1 MSPPSSVPE
10 QYRPGFLPPSIA
22 KQMQENL
29 PGQQAPLEPA
39 PLDDV
44 LADGTKYKAAGKLEG
59 KKAVVTGG
67 DSGIGRS
74 VAILYALEG
83 ADVFIHYHPLEQKDA
98 ESTRDYIK
106 QVASKAQVELYPKDL
121 RDEKASLEMVDAIKK
136 WSNNELHVLA
146 LNHATQQQVDD
157 ITELES
163 EQWRHVFDVNIHSF
177 FYLTKNLIP
186 VMPWGSSIITN
197 ASINPFVGHPG
208 LLDYTSTKGA
218 IVAFTRALSNQI
230 VKERGI
236 RVNAVCPGPI
246 WTPLVAA
253 TMTKESLGKFGPST
267 AIGRA
272 GQPVEVATAFVF
284 LASADSSY
292 FTAQCFHVNG
302 GAAY

>member
-22 KQMQENL
+22 KQQQENL
-29 PGQQAPLEPA
+29 PGQQTKLEPA

-44 LADGTKYKAAGKLEG
+44 LADGTKYKPAGKLQG
-59 KKAVVTGG
+59 KKALITGG
-67 DSGIGRS
+67 DSGIGRA

-83 ADVFIHYHPLEQKDA
+83 ADLFLHYHANEDRDAKD
-98 ESTRDYIK
+98 TRDYINK
-106 QVASKAQVELYPKDL
+106 VAPSAKVELYAADL
-121 RDEKASLEMVDAIKK
+121 RTEQACLDLVDAVKK
-136 WSNNELHVLA
+136 WSNSELHVLVN
-146 LNHATQQQVDD
+146 NHGTQQEVENIED
-157 ITELES
+157 LSS
-163 EQWRHVFDVNIHSF
+163 EQWRHVFDVNIHAF

-186 VMPWGSSIITN
+186 VMPWGSSIINN
-197 ASINPFVGHPG
+197 ASINPFVGHPK
-208 LLDYTSTKGA
+208 LLDYTATKGA
-218 IVAFTRALSNQI
+218 IVGFTRALSNQI

-246 WTPLVAA
+246 WTPLIVA
-253 TMTKESLGKFGPST
+253 TMTKESLESFGPST
-267 AIGRA
+267 PIGRA

-302 GAAY
+302 GSAY

>member
-29 PGQQAPLEPA
+29 PGSQQPLEPA
-39 PLDDV
+39 PLDTL
-44 LADGTKYKAAGKLEG
+44 LADGTEYKAAGKLQG

-67 DSGIGRS
+67 DSGIGRA
-74 VAILYALEG
+74 VAILYAMEG
-83 ADVFIHYHPLEQKDA
+83 ADVFVHYHPKEEKDA
-98 ESTRDYIK
+98 QDVK
-106 QVASKAQVELYPKDL
+106 KAISEKAPKAKVELYAADL
-121 RDEKASLEMVDAIKK
+121 QTEEENLKMVEAIKK

-146 LNHATQQQVDD
+146 NNHATQNEVPH
-157 ITELES
+157 IEELS
-163 EQWRHVFDVNIHSF
+163 HEQWRHVFDVNIHSF

-186 VMPWGSSIITN
+186 IMPWGASIINN
-197 ASINPFVGHPG
+197 ASINPFVGHPK

-230 VKERGI
+230 VKEKGI
-236 RVNAVCPGPI
+236 RVNVVCPGPI
-246 WTPLVAA
+246 WTPLVVA
-253 TMTKESLGKFGPST
+253 TMSKESLEAFGPST

-272 GQPVEVATAFVF
+272 GQPVEVATPFVF

-302 GAAY
+302 GSAY